1 MAKRLDRN
9 LRVADRLALV
19 VLAPERGSGRMAVV
33 TLSHDVDS
41 LLSRLYRCPT
51 LAMVV
56 PHALRA
62 RPLVELAIQTT
73 GVAIELVVEPAPPK
87 RGVSGTTV

>member
-1 MAKRLDRN
+1 MID
-9 LRVADRLALV
+9 LRVANSFPLV
-19 VLAPERGSGRMAVV
+19 ILPPKRRRRGMAVV
-33 TLSHDVDS
+33 TLGHDVNS

-56 PHALRA
+56 SHALWA